1 MAAKVKKGDR
11 VEVLT
16 GRDKGKQGEVTK
28 VMPEEGRIIVS
39 GVNVVT
45 RHQKPNQFDQ
55 GGIKRFEAPINVS
68 NVSLLDPKDGKP
80 TRVGFRTDD
89 HGRKIRFAKRSGEAI
104 DV

>member
-1 MAAKVKKGDR
+1 MAAKVKKGDK
-11 VEVLT
+11 VMILT
-16 GRDKGKQGEVTK
+16 GKDKGKQGEVTK
-28 VMPEEGRIIVS
+28 VIPTESRVIVS

-45 RHQKPNQFDQ
+45 RHQKPSQMDQ
-55 GGIKRFEAPINVS
+55 GGIKRFEAPIHVS
-68 NVSLLDPKDGKP
+68 NVAHIDPKDGKP